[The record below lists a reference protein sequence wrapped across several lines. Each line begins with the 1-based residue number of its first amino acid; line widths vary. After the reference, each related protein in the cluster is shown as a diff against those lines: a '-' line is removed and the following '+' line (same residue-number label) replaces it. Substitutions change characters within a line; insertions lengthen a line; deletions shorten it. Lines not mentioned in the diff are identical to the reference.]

1 MEKVG
6 RQHSHVMAA
15 LLTAALALA
24 IVPLACSGQQAIAP
38 VPTAAA
44 TPTATPSPTFA
55 PSTTLSEGSQI
66 TTCSPLETVAV
77 GPYLIEANFWNW
89 EVCHGVQCMV
99 IDRGTGSFTVTQ
111 YPDCG
116 NPFSFPNVLY
126 GCSWDICSPDGT
138 LPKQVGALTS
148 ATSSWSF
155 SVGGTAS
162 DQWNVAYDIWFCSDD
177 RCGSNGFPGGTE
189 LMIWLD
195 YQNVGGWLYDQGPV
209 SLAGSSWELWTA
221 TQTSTTGNWTY
232 LAYLIQGP
240 MVTSVSNIDL
250 MAFVADARS
259 RGYVQDS
266 WYLYAVQAGI
276 ELRIGGIPYN
286 HYSYSVSIP

>member
-1 MEKVG
+1 MKKIG
-6 RQHSHVMAA
+6 NQHNHVIAA
-15 LLTAALALA
+15 LINVILALA
-24 IVPLACSGQQAIAP
+24 FMTLACSGQQGTATAP
-38 VPTAAA
+38 IVSA
-44 TPTATPSPTFA
+44 TPTITTFPTASPSPT
-55 PSTTLSEGSQI
+55 PTEGGVI

-89 EVCHGVQCMV
+89 VACPGIQCMA
-99 IDRGTGSFTVTQ
+99 IDRGTGAFTVTQ

-126 GCSWDICSPDGT
+126 GCSWDICSPDST

-162 DQWNVAYDIWFCSDD
+162 DQWNVAYDIWFCPDD
-177 RCGSNGFPGGTE
+177 SCGSNGFPGGTE

-195 YQNVGGWLYDQGPV
+195 YQNVNGWLYNQGPV
-209 SLAGSSWELWTA
+209 SLAGLNWELWTA
-221 TQTSTTGNWTY
+221 TQTSAAGDWTY
-232 LAYLIQGP
+232 LAYLIQGTII
-240 MVTSVSNIDL
+240 TSVSNLDL
-250 MAFVADARS
+250 MAFISDARA
-259 RGYVQDS
+259 RGHIQDS

-286 HYSYSVSIP
+286 HYDFSVSIP